1 VNPGIHPLVFTS
13 VHFLVF
19 GVGDL
24 LGRYILSFPSLIIW
38 SGRKLLGLSALRTL
52 FIPLFLMCNV
62 TLPSGSSPSSG
73 GVEATINS
81 DVLFMLIVLLFGVSN
96 GYVSSL
102 CIMSASSLEHN
113 PKLEGRRDDVDVAA
127 TVASFCMVGGLAAG
141 SIASFLVRGA
151 ICQCNPFSQ

>member
-1 VNPGIHPLVFTS
+1 M
-13 VHFLVF
+13 
-19 GVGDL
+19 
-24 LGRYILSFPSLIIW
+24 
-38 SGRKLLGLSALRTL
+38 

-62 TLPSGSSPSSG
+62 TLPSSSLPSSG
-73 GVEATINS
+73 GVEATISS
-81 DVLFMLIVLLFGVSN
+81 DVLFILIVLLFGVSN

-113 PKLEGRRDDVDVAA
+113 PRLEGRRDDVDVAA